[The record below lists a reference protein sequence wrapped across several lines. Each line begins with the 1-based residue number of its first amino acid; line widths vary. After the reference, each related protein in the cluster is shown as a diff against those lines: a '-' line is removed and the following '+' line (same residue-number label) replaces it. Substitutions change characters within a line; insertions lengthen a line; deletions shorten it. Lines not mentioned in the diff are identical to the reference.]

1 MEATP
6 IAEDAPVQAT
16 ASQEAAQDDIQ
27 PDSVMAEASSGAPA
41 ADGAETPASTNETPL
56 DPIAT
61 ESAPEASQEAA
72 AGASVA
78 AVPAEKSSAQADG
91 ATPPVTSNGHAGP
104 DEPDFMKEPPHGA
117 EVFVGGVP
125 RGATEEQIKEYSS
138 KVGPVHSCSLV
149 KEPGSSG
156 QNRGYGFV
164 KFMTKEGANK
174 AMQELHQTE
183 MPAFP
188 NMKLRFQPSQSK
200 NKLYLGNIPKD
211 MMNDLIHAKLDEHVK
226 GVVDVEVV
234 MSKDAPGTGRG
245 FCFVEFYNH
254 SAAAHAKGVLGSE
267 TFRLGDRT
275 LTVSYAEPKQ
285 SEMNQ
290 DQVKSVYVGGLTAAA
305 SEKEL
310 KELFEALEMGTVE
323 KVVIPAKKPDKA
335 FPDYGF
341 VHFVDR
347 SSAVKL
353 VDECERTENPRKL
366 EYPAGTGNIL
376 QIKMAR
382 PQVNTQQQPGAQ
394 FGRGPAGGRGAYAPR
409 GGRGGR
415 GGYGQY
421 DYNQGQY
428 GSSYGGGG
436 YGYDASG
443 GYGYGDYSGYAG
455 AQYGAGMQMVPM
467 MLPSG
472 QVGYVMQPGAAAGGG
487 AYGADRGYSSGG
499 RGRGAGYGGG
509 GSQRYR
515 PY

>member
-1 MEATP
+1 MADSPVAEETP
-6 IAEDAPVQAT
+6 AT
-16 ASQEAAQDDIQ
+16 ASEGTAHPEPVDTENADNT
-27 PDSVMAEASSGAPA
+27 DSVMAEDGSDAPV
-41 ADGAETPASTNETPL
+41 
-56 DPIAT
+56 
-61 ESAPEASQEAA
+61 QEAT
-72 AGASVA
+72 ASGDA
-78 AVPAEKSSAQADG
+78 PSAQQGDAKPDDAVEAVEVASANGQAD
-91 ATPPVTSNGHAGP
+91 ANA
-104 DEPDFMKEPPHGA
+104 DAPDFMKEPPHGA

-125 RGATEEQIKEYSS
+125 RGATEEQIKEYAS

-149 KEPGSSG
+149 KEPGSTG

-183 MPAFP
+183 MEAFP

-211 MMNDLIHAKLDEHVK
+211 MMKDAIHSKLDEHVK

-254 SAAAHAKGVLGSE
+254 SAAAHAKGVLGGE
-267 TFRLGDRT
+267 NFRLGDRT

-305 SEKEL
+305 TKESL
-310 KELFEALEMGTVE
+310 QAFFEGLDNIGEIDQ
-323 KVVIPAKKPDKA
+323 VIIPSKKNDK
-335 FPDYGF
+335 PYSDYGF
-341 VHFVDR
+341 VHFKNR
-347 SSAVKL
+347 ASAVKL
-353 VDECERTENPRKL
+353 VEECEASENPRRL
-366 EYPAGTGNIL
+366 EYPPDSGTFL

-382 PQVNTQQQPGAQ
+382 PQVKAEQQPGA
-394 FGRGPAGGRGAYAPR
+394 FAGRGMGRGGFAPR

-415 GGYGQY
+415 GGYDPYGAYPQ
-421 DYNQGQY
+421 QQY
-428 GSSYGGGG
+428 GAGYGGGG
-436 YGYDASG
+436 YGYDANG
-443 GYGYGDYSGYAG
+443 GYGYGDYSGGYQ
-455 AQYGAGMQMVPM
+455 QYGAGMQMVPM

-472 QVGYVMQPGAAAGGG
+472 QVGYVMQPGAAAAGGS
-487 AYGADRGYSSGG
+487 AYGAERGYGRGRSSGG
-499 RGRGAGYGGG
+499 YGSGN
-509 GSQRYR
+509 QRYR

>member
-6 IAEDAPVQAT
+6 VAEDV
-16 ASQEAAQDDIQ
+16 AQSSAVAQ
-27 PDSVMAEASSGAPA
+27 PDSMMAEASIDAPITAADNAPLASGATL
-41 ADGAETPASTNETPL
+41 ETA
-56 DPIAT
+56 AT

-72 AGASVA
+72 IGAPLAS
-78 AVPAEKSSAQADG
+78 AEDSSALANGD
-91 ATPPVTSNGHAGP
+91 AAPSANGHASL

-125 RGATEEQIKEYSS
+125 RGATEEQIKEYAS

-183 MPAFP
+183 MPAFS

-211 MMNDLIHAKLDEHVK
+211 MMKDRIHAKLDEHVK

-254 SAAAHAKGVLGSE
+254 SAAAHAKGVLGSD

-290 DQVKSVYVGGLTAAA
+290 DQVKSVYVGGLIAGA

-310 KELFEALEMGTVE
+310 KEVFEALNMGSVE
-323 KVVIPAKKPDKA
+323 KVVIPGKKPDKE

-341 VHFVDR
+341 VHFNDR

-353 VDECERTENPRKL
+353 VEECERSESPRQL
-366 EYPAGTGNIL
+366 EYPTGNNL

-382 PQVNTQQQPGAQ
+382 PQVNAQQQPGAQ
-394 FGRGPAGGRGAYAPR
+394 FGRAPVGGRGAYAPR

-415 GGYGQY
+415 GGYDQY
-421 DYNQGQY
+421 GYNQGQF
-428 GSSYGGGG
+428 GSGYGGGG
-436 YGYDASG
+436 YGYDAAG

-472 QVGYVMQPGAAAGGG
+472 QVGYVMQPGAPAGGS
-487 AYGADRGYSSGG
+487 AYGADRAYSSGG
-499 RGRGAGYGGG
+499 RGRGGGG
-509 GSQRYR
+509 GYNGGGQRYR